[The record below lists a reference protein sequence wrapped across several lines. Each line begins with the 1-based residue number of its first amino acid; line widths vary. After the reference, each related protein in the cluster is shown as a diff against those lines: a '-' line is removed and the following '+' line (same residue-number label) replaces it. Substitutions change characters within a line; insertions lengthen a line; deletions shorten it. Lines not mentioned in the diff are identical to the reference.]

1 MKLFSDNSFF
11 LNPEKLPVLS
21 NDERRLWRLK
31 LINYFFVFSLPVFVI
46 NDLVQ
51 ALRGI
56 QPYTFEK
63 FPVLI
68 FWLVNLLAFWLTR
81 KKKYMISKLI
91 VIFSPLAFM
100 SSYAMTGY
108 IIGEHFLWQPI
119 VLIGL
124 SIIPFMVLDLQK
136 EKLWVVGSFLL
147 FLIYLIFH
155 DKIMLS
161 GVEDDDWGL
170 IFTRLNTTPFIY
182 NTVRIVMFVFLTAL
196 IYLSIRSNE
205 HQQKINEDIQ
215 QSLQETTRRLEK
227 LNAELEAQRNAINKS
242 ASLITTDKTSRIISV
257 NDNFLSATGYTS
269 DELLGMEATE
279 MISKGNKQSFFK
291 EMEETINKGEVW
303 RGEMKID
310 RKENGHVWMSTAI
323 STINYPDPN
332 KKGYLIIMFDITK
345 LKDDEERLEKL
356 NFEKDRILYA
366 VAHDLKNPLLNFKA
380 LLGILN
386 SGTVKDE
393 KEEQEIYKLM
403 SKDCEHSTNLISELL
418 DIGRLEDEN
427 YILEKEPVN
436 LKEFIEQSL
445 EPFEKAVRKKQLRL
459 TKIIDARISEIPLNK
474 QEFQRVISNLFS
486 NAIKFT
492 PSGGEITIAAG
503 LFDDGRVAIKISDS
517 GIGISADL
525 LPIIFDKFSKARRKG
540 IEGEKSTGLGMWIV
554 KHIVK
559 LHGGEIS
566 VESAEDKGTTFTI
579 TLPVRS

>member
-1 MKLFSDNSFF
+1 MKFFSDYLFF
-11 LNPEKLPVLS
+11 FNPEKLPVLS
-21 NDERRLWRLK
+21 NHERRLWRLK
-31 LINYFFVFSLPVFVI
+31 MVNYFFVFSLPVFVI

-51 ALRGI
+51 AARGI
-56 QPYTFEK
+56 EPYTFENY
-63 FPVLI
+63 PVLF
-68 FWLVNLLAFWLTR
+68 FWLVNLLAFWLT
-81 KKKYMISKLI
+81 KKRRYTISRLI

-100 SSYAMTGY
+100 STYAMTGY

-124 SIIPFMVLDLQK
+124 SIIPFLVLDLRK
-136 EKLWVVGSFLL
+136 ERFWVIVSFLL

-161 GVEDDDWGL
+161 GVEGDYDKVFL
-170 IFTRLNTTPFIY
+170 KLNTTPFVY
-182 NTVRIVMFVFLTAL
+182 DAVRIVIFLFLTSL
-196 IYLSIRSNE
+196 IYMSIRSNE
-205 HQQKINEDIQ
+205 HQQEINEEIQ
-215 QSLQETTRRLEK
+215 RSLQQTTYRLEK

-242 ASLITTDKTSRIISV
+242 ASLIITDRAHRIVSA
-257 NDNFLSATGYTS
+257 NDNFLSTTGYTL
-269 DELLGMEATE
+269 DELSGKIATE
-279 MISKGNKQSFFK
+279 LISKSNDQAFFN
-291 EMEETINKGEVW
+291 EMEETINSGEVW
-303 RGEMKID
+303 RGEIKID
-310 RKENGHVWMSTAI
+310 RKDNGHVWMSTAI
-323 STINYPDPN
+323 STINYPDSD
-332 KKGYLIIMFDITK
+332 KKGYLIIMFDITQ

-366 VAHDLKNPLLNFKA
+366 VAHDLKNPLLNFRA

-427 YILEKEPVN
+427 YVLEKKPVN
-436 LKEFIEQSL
+436 FKAFLEQSL
-445 EPFEKAVRKKQLRL
+445 EPFEKAVHKKHLRL
-459 TKIIDARISEIPLNK
+459 TKILDAQIREVPLNQ

-492 PSGGEITIAAG
+492 PAGGEITIAAG
-503 LFDDGRVAIKISDS
+503 LLDDGRIVIKISDT
-517 GIGISADL
+517 GIGISGDL

-566 VESAEDKGTTFTI
+566 VESVENEGTTFTI
-579 TLPVRS
+579 ILPA